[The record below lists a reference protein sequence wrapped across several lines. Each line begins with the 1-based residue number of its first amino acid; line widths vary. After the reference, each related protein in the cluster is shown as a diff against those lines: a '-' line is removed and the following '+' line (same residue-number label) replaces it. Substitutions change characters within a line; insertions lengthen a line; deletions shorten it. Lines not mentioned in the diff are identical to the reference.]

1 MINRQTFTI
10 HFKLPSLNDYILA
23 CRRNKYAGAK
33 MKRDIERNI
42 GWEIKIDNVQPVA
55 NPCIVCMTFIEGN
68 RRRDIDNVESGKKYI
83 LDALVSNGILQGDSP
98 KWVVAAPSFTVYDK
112 APKVIVEL
120 IDGNKDELHALVRES
135 RAAYEVEEC

>member
-10 HFKLPSLNDYILA
+10 HFKLPSLNDYINA

-42 GWEIKIDNVQPVA
+42 GWEIKIDNIQSVA
-55 NPCIVCMTFIEGN
+55 SPCIVCMTFVEGN
-68 RRRDIDNVESGKKYI
+68 RKRDVDNVGSAKKYI

-98 KWVVAAPSFTVYDK
+98 RWVVAVPSFTVYDK
-112 APKVIVEL
+112 APRVIVEL
-120 IDGNKDELHALVRES
+120 IDGNPDELDALVKNA
-135 RAAYEVEEC
+135 RAAYEVGE

>member
-10 HFKLPSLNDYILA
+10 HFKLPSLNDYINA

-42 GWEIKIDNVQPVA
+42 GWEIKIDNIQSVT

-68 RRRDIDNVESGKKYI
+68 RKRDVDNVESAKKFI
-83 LDALVSNGILQGDSP
+83 ADSLVSCDILQGDSP
-98 KWVVAAPSFTVYDK
+98 KWVVAVPSFTVYDK
-112 APKVIVEL
+112 APRVIVEL

-135 RAAYEVEEC
+135 RAAYEVGE

>member
-10 HFKLPSLNDYILA
+10 PFKLPSLNDYINA
-23 CRRNKYAGAK
+23 CRTNPHVGAK
-33 MKRDIERNI
+33 MKKDIERDI
-42 GWEIKIDNVQPVA
+42 GWEIKSAKLKPVENKA
-55 NPCIVCMTFIEGN
+55 IVLMTFVEGN
-68 RRRDIDNVESGKKYI
+68 RRRDCDNTESGKKYI

-120 IDGNKDELHALVRES
+120 IDGNKDELHALVKNA
-135 RAAYEVEEC
+135 RAAYEVGE

>member
-10 HFKLPSLNDYILA
+10 PFKLPSLNDYINA
-23 CRRNKYAGAK
+23 CRTHPQVGAK
-33 MKRDIERNI
+33 MKKDIERDI
-42 GWEIKIDNVQPVA
+42 GWMIKKSKLQKVQNA
-55 NPCIVCMTFIEGN
+55 CIVCMTFIEGN
-68 RRRDIDNVESGKKYI
+68 RKRDVDNVESAKKYI

-120 IDGNKDELHALVRES
+120 IDGNKDELHTLVENA
-135 RAAYEVEEC
+135 RAAYEVGV